1 MKYKIGDKVRVK
13 TLKEILEVSN
23 TRTERGNRIV
33 TSYFIEENGKRIN
46 IHETITENMQKMCG
60 KCFTISQVNKNK
72 HSYFLDGDSMYYDW
86 LECWLAEPYTYIDS
100 FSDLS

>member
-1 MKYKIGDKVRVK
+1 MKFKVGDKVQIK
-13 TLKEILEVSN
+13 SLKEILEDPN
-23 TRTERGNRIV
+23 TESSGNRIV
-33 TSYFIEENGKRIN
+33 TSYFIEEDGERVNV
-46 IHETITENMQKMCG
+46 HDSVTEDMQKMCG

-86 LECWLAEPYTYIDS
+86 LECWLTEPYTYIDS